1 MTPFGATHPVV
12 LAGLGLLLA
21 GGSSI
26 VLTYVVRQRA
36 RHAGLFDRTDA
47 RKLHRSE
54 IPRVGGVAI
63 VLSVAVTMVILTAL
77 AGPDVFTAGGTGL
90 LVVLGGGLATH
101 LLGLYDDVWQVRAR
115 WKFLIQIAIALAVYA
130 LGVRVTTL
138 SLPFIGV
145 VHLGAVIGLVFTVL
159 WLVGITNAFNLI
171 DGLDG
176 LASGAALFALTT
188 MFVVA
193 SANGRPSAALVILVL
208 AGATAGFLFY
218 NFHPAT
224 IFLGDSGSL
233 FLGFMLAGIGL
244 LSAQKSSTVVAVA
257 IPVVSLGLPVLD
269 TLLAVFRRFL
279 RGQPIFA
286 ADRGHIHHR
295 LLGHGYSPRTVV
307 LALYAACAVLA
318 MCAMLLVNEGGQVVV
333 VLTLVG
339 VGVLIAVQR
348 LRIFEFE
355 EAARLM
361 RLGARQR
368 DTIARNVRVHESCAR
383 LADLNDMSAVFDAL
397 GQTFAED
404 GCPRVEIRLRTTF
417 LGEER
422 SGEPGRRAD
431 DDIVVWVYSREVHPL
446 AAWWSVSL
454 PLVDTAGE
462 RIGSMV
468 IWQAGSAE
476 QTVLPHFHTIAGELR
491 TQIEHKLLAL
501 WHLAPVHAPAFVES
515 RGAARE
521 RVNGERVNGE
531 RVNGDRHNGERL
543 NGDRL
548 GGERV
553 HSGHGPRVA

>member
-12 LAGLGLLLA
+12 LAGLALLLA
-21 GGSSI
+21 GGSSM

-47 RKLHRSE
+47 RKLHRTE

-63 VLSVAVTMVILTAL
+63 VMSVALTLVILSVL
-77 AGPDVFTAGGTGL
+77 AGPGVFMERGSGL

-115 WKFLIQIAIALAVYA
+115 WKFLAQVLIALAVYA

-145 VHLGAVIGLVFTVL
+145 VHLGAVIGLLFTVL

-193 SANGRPSAALVILVL
+193 SANARPGAALVILIL

-233 FLGFMLAGIGL
+233 FLGFMLAGVGL

-269 TLLAVFRRFL
+269 TVLAVFRRFL

-318 MCAMLLVNEGGQVVV
+318 MCAMLLVNEGGHVVV

-339 VGVLIAVQR
+339 FGVLIAVQR

-355 EAARLM
+355 EAARLV
-361 RLGARQR
+361 RLGYRQR
-368 DTIARNVRVHESCAR
+368 DTIARNVRVHETCAR
-383 LADLNDMSAVFDAL
+383 LAGLQDMSQVFDAL
-397 GQTFAED
+397 AQTFAED
-404 GCPRVEIRLRTTF
+404 GCPRVEIRLRTAF

-422 SGEPGRRAD
+422 PGEPGRRAD
-431 DDIVVWVYSREVHPL
+431 DDVVVWTCGRDTEPR
-446 AAWWSVSL
+446 AAWWHVSL
-454 PLVDTAGE
+454 PLVDTHGD
-462 RIGSMV
+462 RLGCMV
-468 IWQAGSAE
+468 IWQEGAAQGA
-476 QTVLPHFHTIAGELR
+476 VLPHFHTIAGELR
-491 TQIEHKLLAL
+491 AQIEHKLLTL
-501 WHLAPVHAPAFVES
+501 WHLSPPRIEREPLRDPVRDPV
-515 RGAARE
+515 R
-521 RVNGERVNGE
+521 
-531 RVNGDRHNGERL
+531 
-543 NGDRL
+543 
-548 GGERV
+548 ERV
-553 HSGHGPRVA
+553 HSGRGPRVA

>member
-1 MTPFGATHPVV
+1 
-12 LAGLGLLLA
+12 
-21 GGSSI
+21 
-26 VLTYVVRQRA
+26 
-36 RHAGLFDRTDA
+36 
-47 RKLHRSE
+47 
-54 IPRVGGVAI
+54 
-63 VLSVAVTMVILTAL
+63 
-77 AGPDVFTAGGTGL
+77 
-90 LVVLGGGLATH
+90 
-101 LLGLYDDVWQVRAR
+101 VRAR
-115 WKFLIQIAIALAVYA
+115 WKFLTQIAIALAVYA

-138 SLPFIGV
+138 SLPFVGV
-145 VHLGAVIGLVFTVL
+145 VHLGVFIGLLFTVL

-193 SANGRPSAALVILVL
+193 SANGRSGAALVILIL

-269 TLLAVFRRFL
+269 TVLAVFRRFL

-318 MCAMLLVNEGGQVVV
+318 MCAMLLVNEGGHVVI

-339 VGVLIAVQR
+339 FGVLIAVQR

-355 EAARLM
+355 EAVRLVRM
-361 RLGARQR
+361 GARQR
-368 DTIARNVRVHESCAR
+368 DTIARNVRVHETCGR
-383 LADLNDMSAVFDAL
+383 LAELHDMSDVFDAL
-397 GQTFAED
+397 TQTFAED

-422 SGEPGRRAD
+422 PGEPGRRAD
-431 DDIVVWVYSREVHPL
+431 DDVVVWVCGRESHPL
-446 AAWWSVSL
+446 PTWWHVSL
-454 PLVDTAGE
+454 PLVDTVGE
-462 RIGSMV
+462 RLGSMV
-468 IWQAGSAE
+468 IWQTGGADAA
-476 QTVLPHFHTIAGELR
+476 VLPHFHTIAGELR
-491 TQIEHKLLAL
+491 TQIEHKLLTL
-501 WHLAPVHAPAFVES
+501 WHLSPVRS
-515 RGAARE
+515 RSLADPRE
-521 RVNGERVNGE
+521 PVR
-531 RVNGDRHNGERL
+531 ERL
-543 NGDRL
+543 NGDRVN
-548 GGERV
+548 GDRTNGERA
-553 HSGHGPRVA
+553 HSGRGPRVA